1 VSHRH
6 TRKYLLAL
14 LVGAS
19 ALTAGCYD
27 SEFPATEDAG
37 ASGGTFGTGG
47 AGGGDGTGGAAGGD
61 AAGGGAGG
69 GCDAPAPDDWQI
81 DLTYSPSHLHPGVV
95 ATLNFAVSVAG
106 EPGEGLSARV
116 RYGLVGTTQRPSF
129 PLKAGDVAGTYTG
142 VRVLPDAGVYEL
154 FFEFTPCDEM
164 VSRRF
169 TLNIEGHP

>member
-1 VSHRH
+1 MSHRH
-6 TRKYLLAL
+6 IGLLSGALAL
-14 LVGAS
+14 
-19 ALTAGCYD
+19 ALSVTLAGCYD

-37 ASGGTFGTGG
+37 ASGGAFG
-47 AGGGDGTGGAAGGD
+47 AGGGEGNGGD
-61 AAGGGAGG
+61 GSGGEGGGGGAGG

-81 DLTYSPSHLHPGVV
+81 DMTYSPSHLHPGVV
-95 ATLNFAVSVAG
+95 ATLNFAVAVAG
-106 EPGEGLSARV
+106 EPSEGLSPRV

-154 FFEFTPCDEM
+154 FFEFTPCDET